1 MTRLEAWSVDG
12 IGEIAAG
19 DDLARI
25 VGDAIAPHA
34 PAEGDVV
41 VVTSKV
47 VSKAEG
53 RMRHAADREQAITD
67 ETVRVVASR
76 AHPGGVTRIVQDR
89 NGFVMAAAGVD
100 ASNTPEGTILL
111 LPVDP
116 DASALALAT
125 ALRDR
130 FQVALGVV
138 VSDTFGRPWRAG
150 QTDVAIGAAGIRVI
164 EPLAGSV
171 DTHGRPLVVS
181 AAAIADEIASTA
193 ELVAGKTSGR
203 PVTIVRGLARHVAS
217 LDEPGARRLVRDADS
232 DMFRLGSAEAHA
244 EGHAEGRAEGYA
256 AGLAQGRTERAEHH
270 APHERHDHDATIR
283 AAVGTESPQDDV
295 PDSARGVR

>member
-1 MTRLEAWSVDG
+1 MSRLEAWSVDG
-12 IGEIAAG
+12 IGEIVAG

-34 PAEGDVV
+34 PTEGDVV

-53 RMRHAADREQAITD
+53 RMRQAVDREQAITD

-130 FQVALGVV
+130 FQVAIGVV

-150 QTDVAIGAAGIRVI
+150 QTDVAIGAAGLRVI

-181 AAAIADEIASTA
+181 AAAVADEIASTA

-203 PVTIVRGLARHVAS
+203 PVTIVRGLGRHVLG
-217 LDEPGARRLVRDADS
+217 LDQPGARALVRDADS

-244 EGHAEGRAEGYA
+244 EGFA
-256 AGLAQGRTERAEHH
+256 AGLAAARSADAPGADGDTPSH
-270 APHERHDHDATIR
+270 AQEDLRPA
-283 AAVGTESPQDDV
+283 
-295 PDSARGVR
+295 

>member
-1 MTRLEAWSVDG
+1 MSRLEAFAVDG
-12 IGEIAAG
+12 IGEVAAG
-19 DDLARI
+19 DDLARL

-34 PAEGDVV
+34 PADGDVV
-41 VVTSKV
+41 VVTSKI

-53 RMRHAADREQAITD
+53 RMRLAADREQAITD
-67 ETVRVVASR
+67 ETVRVVARR
-76 AHPGGVTRIVQDR
+76 AHAHGVTRIVQDR

-100 ASNTPEGTILL
+100 ASNTPDGTILL
-111 LPVDP
+111 LPLDP

-130 FQVALGVV
+130 FGVALGVV
-138 VSDTFGRPWRAG
+138 VTDTFGRPWRAG

-203 PVTIVRGLARHVAS
+203 PVTIVRGLGRHVAS

-244 EGHAEGRAEGYA
+244 EGYAEGYA
-256 AGLAQGRTERAEHH
+256 AGLAAASGDPALCADREPAEAERVHG
-270 APHERHDHDATIR
+270 DA
-283 AAVGTESPQDDV
+283 
-295 PDSARGVR
+295 

>member
-1 MTRLEAWSVDG
+1 VTRLEAWSVDG
-12 IGEIAAG
+12 IGEIVAG
-19 DDLARI
+19 DDLAAI
-25 VGDAIAPHA
+25 VGDAIALHA
-34 PAEGDVV
+34 PADGDVV

-53 RMRHAADREQAITD
+53 RMRLAADREQAITD

-76 AHPGGVTRIVQDR
+76 THPGGVTRIVQDR

-111 LPVDP
+111 LPVDA

-125 ALRDR
+125 ALRAR
-130 FQVALGVV
+130 FGVALGVV
-138 VSDTFGRPWRAG
+138 VTDTFGRPWRAG
-150 QTDVAIGAAGIRVI
+150 QTDVAIGAAGLQVI

-203 PVTIVRGLARHVAS
+203 PVTIVRGLARHVRS
-217 LDEPGARRLVRDADS
+217 LDEPGARRLVRDAES

-244 EGHAEGRAEGYA
+244 EGYA
-256 AGLAQGRTERAEHH
+256 AGLAAGRAQALGEHDDDR
-270 APHERHDHDATIR
+270 PIR
-283 AAVGTESPQDDV
+283 RDPGTESPQGDM

>member
-1 MTRLEAWSVDG
+1 MSRLEAWSVDG
-12 IGEIAAG
+12 IGEVAAG

-25 VGDAIAPHA
+25 VGDALAPHA
-34 PAEGDVV
+34 PADGDVV

-53 RMRHAADREQAITD
+53 RMREAADREQAISD

-76 AHPGGVTRIVQDR
+76 EHAGGVTRIVQDR

-125 ALRDR
+125 ALRRR
-130 FQVALGVV
+130 FDVAIGVV

-171 DTHGRPLVVS
+171 DTHGRALVVS
-181 AAAIADEIASTA
+181 AAAVADEIASTA

-203 PVTIVRGLARHVAS
+203 PVTIVRGLARHVRP
-217 LDEPGARRLVRDADS
+217 LDEPGARALVRDADS
-232 DMFRLGSAEAHA
+232 DMFRLGSAEA
-244 EGHAEGRAEGYA
+244 RAEGYA
-256 AGLAQGRTERAEHH
+256 EGFAAA
-270 APHERHDHDATIR
+270 
-283 AAVGTESPQDDV
+283 AAVVAADAE
-295 PDSARGVR
+295 

>member
-1 MTRLEAWSVDG
+1 MSRLEAWSVDG
-12 IGEIAAG
+12 IGEIVAG

-41 VVTSKV
+41 VVTSKI

-130 FQVALGVV
+130 FEVAIGVV

-181 AAAIADEIASTA
+181 AAAVADEIASTA

-203 PVTIVRGLARHVAS
+203 PVTIVRGLGRHVLG
-217 LDEPGARRLVRDADS
+217 LDEPGARALVRDADS

-244 EGHAEGRAEGYA
+244 EGFAEGYA
-256 AGLAQGRTERAEHH
+256 AGLTAARVAAPTEHSSDTPSHAQEDPRPA
-270 APHERHDHDATIR
+270 
-283 AAVGTESPQDDV
+283 
-295 PDSARGVR
+295 

>member
-34 PAEGDVV
+34 PAAGDVV

-53 RMRHAADREQAITD
+53 RMRHAADREEAITE
-67 ETVRVVASR
+67 ETVRIVASR

-116 DASALALAT
+116 DGSALALAS
-125 ALRDR
+125 ALRER
-130 FQVALGVV
+130 FGVPLGVV

-181 AAAIADEIASTA
+181 APALADEIASTA

-203 PVTIVRGLARHVAS
+203 PVTMVRGLARHVTA

-244 EGHAEGRAEGYA
+244 EGFAEGRAAGYA
-256 AGLAQGRTERAEHH
+256 EGLAAGRAERD
-270 APHERHDHDATIR
+270 ARHDRDTTIR
-283 AAVGTESPQDDV
+283 AAVGTESPQDGV

>member
-19 DDLARI
+19 DDLAAI
-25 VGDAIAPHA
+25 VGDAIAPHD
-34 PAEGDVV
+34 PSDGDVV

-53 RMRHAADREQAITD
+53 RMRLAADREQAITD

-76 AHPGGVTRIVQDR
+76 THPGGVTRIVQDR

-100 ASNTPEGTILL
+100 ASNTPDGTILL
-111 LPVDP
+111 LPVDA
-116 DASALALAT
+116 DASALAIAT
-125 ALRDR
+125 ALRAR
-130 FQVALGVV
+130 FGVALGVV
-138 VSDTFGRPWRAG
+138 VTDTFGRPWRAG

-203 PVTIVRGLARHVAS
+203 PVTIVRGLARHVRG
-217 LDEPGARRLVRDADS
+217 LDEPGARRLVRDAES

-244 EGHAEGRAEGYA
+244 EGFA
-256 AGLAQGRTERAEHH
+256 AGLAAGRAESTADGAIRT
-270 APHERHDHDATIR
+270 AP
-283 AAVGTESPQDDV
+283 GTESPQGPV
-295 PDSARGVR
+295 ADSAAQGV